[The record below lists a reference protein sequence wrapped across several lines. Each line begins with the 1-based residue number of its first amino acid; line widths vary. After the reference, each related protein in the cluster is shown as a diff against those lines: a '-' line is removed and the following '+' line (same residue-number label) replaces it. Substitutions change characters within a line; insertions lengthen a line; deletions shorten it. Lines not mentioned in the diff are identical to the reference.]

1 MSVPN
6 ISEADEFG
14 RRRASDELGRRRASS
29 STNALPE
36 ALPAST
42 SAVSWGS
49 ILAGATAAA
58 ALALILTMLGTG
70 LGLSAVSPWAYE
82 GISAEAFGIS
92 GILWLT
98 ITQLI
103 AASVGGYLAGRLR
116 TKWLSTPSDEIY
128 FRDTAH
134 GFLAWAV
141 SALMTAALLSSMI
154 GSIVSTGIKAGGTVA
169 AVTAGSAAAAG
180 AEVAKYSNNEPTKYY
195 IDSLFRRD
203 VNAPVAMTPNEGGT
217 MMATAGQE
225 AAPADPEAE
234 VTRIYMNSLRTGPLP
249 PEDVRYAGQIIAQ
262 RTGLTQPEAEKR
274 VTDTYAQMQAKLNE
288 AEIAAKDAADKTRK
302 ASVYASLWFFISL
315 LIGAFC
321 ASYAATYG
329 GRQRHV
335 ITR

>member
-6 ISEADEFG
+6 LSEADQFG

-29 STNALPE
+29 STSAQPETLPVS
-36 ALPAST
+36 A
-42 SAVSWGS
+42 SAVSWGA

-92 GILWLT
+92 SILWLT
-98 ITQLI
+98 ITQLL
-103 AASVGGYLAGRLR
+103 AAGLGGYIAGRLR
-116 TKWLSTPSDEIY
+116 TKWLSTPSDEVY

-154 GSIVSTGIKAGGTVA
+154 GAIVGVGARTAGTVA
-169 AVTAGSAAAAG
+169 TVAAGSATAAG

-203 VNAPVAMTPNEGGT
+203 VNAPVAMTPDESGV
-217 MMATAGQE
+217 MAPTGQ
-225 AAPADPEAE
+225 ATPADPDAE
-234 VTRIYMNSLRTGPLP
+234 VNRMFMNSLRTGPLP
-249 PEDVRYAGQIIAQ
+249 PEDVRYAGQIVSQ
-262 RTGLTQPEAEKR
+262 RTGLPQPEAEKR
-274 VTDTYAQMQAKLNE
+274 VVDTYNQMQAKLRD
-288 AEIAAKDAADKTRK
+288 AETAAKDAADKARK
-302 ASVYASLWFFISL
+302 ASIYASLWFFVSL

-329 GRQRHV
+329 GRQRDM

>member
-1 MSVPN
+1 
-6 ISEADEFG
+6 
-14 RRRASDELGRRRASS
+14 
-29 STNALPE
+29 
-36 ALPAST
+36 
-42 SAVSWGS
+42 
-49 ILAGATAAA
+49 
-58 ALALILTMLGTG
+58 LALILTMLGTG

-92 GILWLT
+92 SILWLT

-103 AASVGGYLAGRLR
+103 AATMGGYLAGRLR
-116 TKWLSTPSDEIY
+116 TKWIATPSDEVY

-134 GFLAWAV
+134 GFLSWAI

-154 GSIVSTGIKAGGTVA
+154 GSIVSGSMKAGGTA
-169 AVTAGSAAAAG
+169 AALAAGSAAAAG
-180 AEVAKYSNNEPTKYY
+180 AEVAKYNNNEPAKYY
-195 IDSLFRRD
+195 IDSLFRRN
-203 VNAPVAMTPNEGGT
+203 VNAPVAMTPNESGV
-217 MMATAGQE
+217 MAPVGQE
-225 AAPADPEAE
+225 ESPADSEAE
-234 VTRIYMNSLRTGPLP
+234 ITRIYMNSLRTGPLP
-249 PEDVRYAGQIIAQ
+249 PEDVRYAGQIVAQ

-288 AEIAAKDAADKTRK
+288 AEIAAKNAADKARK

-329 GRQRHV
+329 GRQRDM

>member
-1 MSVPN
+1 MNVPN
-6 ISEADEFG
+6 ISESDELG
-14 RRRASDELGRRRASS
+14 RRRASDELGRRRASPG
-29 STNALPE
+29 TNIQTE
-36 ALPAST
+36 AQSVQA

-58 ALALILTMLGTG
+58 SLALILTMLGTG

-82 GISAEAFGIS
+82 GITAKAFGIS

-103 AASVGGYLAGRLR
+103 AAGVGGYIAGRLR
-116 TKWLSTPSDEIY
+116 TRWMSTPADEVY

-154 GSIVSTGIKAGGTVA
+154 GSIVSTGIKAGGAAA

-203 VNAPVAMTPNEGGT
+203 INAPVAMTPNESGVMT
-217 MMATAGQE
+217 PVEQE
-225 AAPADPEAE
+225 ATPADSGAE
-234 VTRIYMNSLRTGPLP
+234 MTRIFMNSLRTGPLP
-249 PEDVRYAGQIIAQ
+249 PEDIRYAGQIVAQ

-288 AEIAAKDAADKTRK
+288 AETAAKDAADTARK

-329 GRQRHV
+329 GRQRDV
-335 ITR
+335 ITQ

>member
-6 ISEADEFG
+6 ISEADQFG

-29 STNALPE
+29 STGALPE

-58 ALALILTMLGTG
+58 SLALVLTILGTG

-92 GILWLT
+92 SILWLT
-98 ITQLI
+98 ITQLL
-103 AASVGGYLAGRLR
+103 AAGLGGYIAGRLR
-116 TKWLSTPSDEIY
+116 TKWLSTPSDEVY

-154 GSIVSTGIKAGGTVA
+154 GSIASVGAKTAGTIA
-169 AVTAGSAAAAG
+169 AVTAGGAAAAG
-180 AEVAKYSNNEPTKYY
+180 AEVAKYGNNEPTKYY

-203 VNAPVAMTPNEGGT
+203 VNAPVAMTPNESGV
-217 MMATAGQE
+217 MAPAGQ
-225 AAPADPEAE
+225 ATSADPEAE
-234 VTRIYMNSLRTGPLP
+234 VNRIFMNSLRTGPLP
-249 PEDVRYAGQIIAQ
+249 PEDVRYAGQIVSQ
-262 RTGLTQPEAEKR
+262 RTGLPQPEAEKR
-274 VTDTYAQMQAKLNE
+274 VVDTYNQMQAKLHD
-288 AEIAAKDAADKTRK
+288 AEIAAKNAADKTRK
-302 ASVYASLWFFISL
+302 ASIYASLWFFISL

-329 GRQRHV
+329 GRQRDM

>member
-6 ISEADEFG
+6 LSEADQFG

-29 STNALPE
+29 STSAQPE
-36 ALPAST
+36 TLPASS
-42 SAVSWGS
+42 SAVSWGA

-70 LGLSAVSPWAYE
+70 LGLAAVSPWAYE

-92 GILWLT
+92 SILWLT
-98 ITQLI
+98 ITQLL
-103 AASVGGYLAGRLR
+103 AAGLGGYIAGRLR
-116 TKWLSTPSDEIY
+116 TRWLSTPTDEVY

-154 GSIVSTGIKAGGTVA
+154 GSIVGVGMKTAGTAA
-169 AVTAGSAAAAG
+169 AVTAGGATAAAG

-195 IDSLFRRD
+195 IDSLFRTD
-203 VNAPVAMTPNEGGT
+203 VNAPVAMTPDQSGT
-217 MMATAGQE
+217 MAPVDQPP
-225 AAPADPEAE
+225 PADPDAE
-234 VTRIYMNSLRTGPLP
+234 VSRMFMNSLRTGPLP
-249 PEDVRYAGQIIAQ
+249 PEDVRYAGQIVSQ
-262 RTGLTQPEAEKR
+262 RTGLPQPEAEKR
-274 VTDTYAQMQAKLNE
+274 VVDTYSQMQAKLHD
-288 AEIAAKDAADKTRK
+288 AEIAAKDAADKARK
-302 ASVYASLWFFISL
+302 ASIYASLWFFISL

-321 ASYAATYG
+321 ASFAATYG
-329 GRQRHV
+329 GRQRDM